1 MSVTCESLDG
11 SRRLRG
17 GWSGRM
23 RFHLLFL
30 YHECRDQA
38 CDIRIVNKEVSR
50 RHLEVYVN
58 QDGNVCIRSL
68 GREPVLLNG
77 EQVLSSKVL
86 QTKDTIEVLLEGR
99 TREFHFQGVSRV
111 DKVRS
116 PLAASSVINRIPEE
130 VHHDAMVAPADDDVM
145 EEEKKEE
152 EGQDDAIKL
161 PDAGEKA
168 EEVPVAMQE
177 DVEAPDVLK
186 EEEHVEAPDVH
197 KEEEHVEAPD
207 VMEEDVEEEDDSPCD
222 DDPVLSED
230 MAVISGMVSDM
241 VQRIFERVV
250 VAAENAAHVM
260 TPNVGK
266 SKRKSVRFVAGTPEG
281 QACDATMT
289 IRCVPKGEQS
299 VLVEDDTVAFSK
311 WGFATMEKD
320 EREEEAHIETV
331 VSKQSKKE
339 SLGVQDTPGSV
350 KHVHAKSVTP
360 MQRSSKLEFDGAGV
374 ENTPGCQQNGA
385 QAPASTPVTEAKHVT
400 VNNMGAEVDF
410 NALATKLGEIAEEH
424 DVQFELP
431 AGFMRFT
438 PMSTTKSKRKSSHGA
453 HSLKDMSERLSMSS
467 TDEDGDVKFDLPKDF
482 MRFTPMSAPAK
493 NIQGKDSEEGS
504 VEFDLPKGFMRFTP
518 LTEPKRRKS
527 IKSASGG
534 LEDME
539 YELPKGFMRFTPMA
553 STKKETSSTNGM
565 AYDLPKDFMRFT
577 PVTVASKKSKTPSEK
592 IEYELPEDFMRWTP
606 AAKSAVKALKN
617 LEKSMS
623 EIGDIHEAT
632 EDGAEEIATLRSVG
646 HAVHELADAMDRVAS
661 VKKSA
666 RKTPGVRIAI
676 VEKGSTFKTDNP
688 QVRLVFG
695 AEADSMPEEQAS
707 PANKVIP
714 KKTSHSAHG
723 LRTVMVQ
730 AKAYRSQALVLGKHL
745 RRSAKRFAKMR
756 ATARILSS
764 KYKAEKAKRIELQNT
779 LKELIKVREDQER
792 DLPSEGE
799 EEEEEGPMEE
809 ESRVIVVGHTP
820 AVPSTNVE
828 IAGSVVVVRPEAA
841 RPDMVTPE
849 TIKINKRPPRS
860 VRTLCKSVRRISNG
874 DEMQVFLDDIKMPK
888 WIYDNEEQEDRDLEK
903 DMDDGNNE
911 EEMPPL
917 EHHEDSHSEGENE
930 DAPEDICHVCK
941 TGNDGDIL
949 LLCDSCDNAC
959 HLHCCKPIRKRVPKG
974 DWFCQDCKEAKK
986 AANVA
991 PKQTTQRGKKR
1002 NVTSDDSKPAP
1013 KKAKEN
1019 APKMAAKGKQAV
1031 SPATEQA
1038 PQTRTRRT
1046 RSTRRA

>member
-1 MSVTCESLDG
+1 MLAFCEFLAG

-17 GWSGRM
+17 GWPSRL
-23 RFHLLFL
+23 RFHFLLL

-130 VHHDAMVAPADDDVM
+130 EHHDDMVPADAVEDVM

-152 EGQDDAIKL
+152 DQDNVMKL
-161 PDAGEKA
+161 PDAGEDEKG
-168 EEVPVAMQE
+168 
-177 DVEAPDVLK
+177 VEAPIAMEEDVQR
-186 EEEHVEAPDVH
+186 EEHVEAPAAM
-197 KEEEHVEAPD
+197 EE
-207 VMEEDVEEEDDSPCD
+207 EEDVQEKEGKQVDPMDDDKPCD
-222 DDPVLSED
+222 DHHVED
-230 MAVISGMVSDM
+230 MGVISGMVSGM
-241 VQRIFERVV
+241 VQKIFERVV
-250 VAAENAAHVM
+250 VAAENAAHAM
-260 TPNVGK
+260 TPNVNK

-311 WGFATMEKD
+311 WGFSTMGKD
-320 EREEEAHIETV
+320 EVEEEAHVETV

-350 KHVHAKSVTP
+350 KYVHAKSITP
-360 MQRSSKLEFDGAGV
+360 MQRSSKLEFDGTGI
-374 ENTPGCQQNGA
+374 ENTPGCQQTGA
-385 QAPASTPVTEAKHVT
+385 QAPASTPVTASKHVT
-400 VNNMGAEVDF
+400 VNNVGTEVDF

-438 PMSTTKSKRKSSHGA
+438 PMSTTKSKRKSSDGA
-453 HSLKDMSERLSMSS
+453 RSLQDMGKRLSMSS

-493 NIQGKDSEEGS
+493 NIRGKDPEESS

-534 LEDME
+534 MEDME

-565 AYDLPKDFMRFT
+565 AYDLPKDFMKFT

-592 IEYELPEDFMRWTP
+592 IDYELPEDFMRWTP

-666 RKTPGVRIAI
+666 QKTPGVRIAI

-695 AEADSMPEEQAS
+695 AEADSMSEEEPSRADKTI
-707 PANKVIP
+707 A

-745 RRSAKRFAKMR
+745 RRSTKRFAKMR

-779 LKELIKVREDQER
+779 LKELIKIREDQER

-799 EEEEEGPMEE
+799 EEEEEAPMEE

-820 AVPSTNVE
+820 VVSSANVE
-828 IAGSVVVVRPEAA
+828 IAGNVVVVRPEAA
-841 RPDMVTPE
+841 RPEMVTPE

-888 WIYDNEEQEDRDLEK
+888 WIYDNEEQEDRDIEK
-903 DMDDGNNE
+903 DMNEANND

-917 EHHEDSHSEGENE
+917 EQHEESHSEDENE
-930 DAPEDICHVCK
+930 ETAEDICHVCK

-991 PKQTTQRGKKR
+991 PKQTSQRGTKR
-1002 NVTSDDSKPAP
+1002 NASSNESKPAP

-1019 APKMAAKGKQAV
+1019 APKRTARGKQVV

>member
-1 MSVTCESLDG
+1 MVDPLYS
-11 SRRLRG
+11 
-17 GWSGRM
+17 
-23 RFHLLFL
+23 LFL
-30 YHECRDQA
+30 PVVCRDQA

-111 DKVRS
+111 EKVDGRS

-130 VHHDAMVAPADDDVM
+130 EGEEEDLHQVYDMADAVDHGGKEE
-145 EEEKKEE
+145 EEEKKAEE
-152 EGQDDAIKL
+152 EEKEDMMPGAGQEHVDA
-161 PDAGEKA
+161 PAPMEEEMDAVKKAA
-168 EEVPVAMQE
+168 EEE
-177 DVEAPDVLK
+177 KIDAPQPMEEVVDA
-186 EEEHVEAPDVH
+186 EEEEAHPVE
-197 KEEEHVEAPD
+197 VER
-207 VMEEDVEEEDDSPCD
+207 PCD
-222 DDPVLSED
+222 DD
-230 MAVISGMVSDM
+230 MGVISGMVSHM
-241 VQRIFERVV
+241 VQKIFERVII
-250 VAAENAAHVM
+250 AAENAAQTM

-281 QACDATMT
+281 QACDATLT
-289 IRCVPKGEQS
+289 IRCVPKGDQS

-311 WGFATMEKD
+311 WGFGTMGKD
-320 EREEEAHIETV
+320 EMDEEANVETV
-331 VSKQSKKE
+331 LSKHSKKE
-339 SLGVQDTPGSV
+339 SLGAQDTPGSV
-350 KHVHAKSVTP
+350 KHVHAKSTTP
-360 MQRSSKLEFDGAGV
+360 MQRSSKLDFDGTGV
-374 ENTPGCQQNGA
+374 ENTPGCQQTGA
-385 QAPASTPVTEAKHVT
+385 QAPTSTPVTAAKHGVT
-400 VNNMGAEVDF
+400 KDVKTEMDF
-410 NALATKLGEIAEEH
+410 NALATKLGEIAEDH

-438 PMSTTKSKRKSSHGA
+438 PMSTTKSKRKSSDGA
-453 HSLKDMSERLSMSS
+453 QNMSKRLSMSS
-467 TDEDGDVKFDLPKDF
+467 TSEEGDVKFDLPKDF

-493 NIQGKDSEEGS
+493 NNQGKDQEESS

-527 IKSASGG
+527 MKSTNESM
-534 LEDME
+534 EDVE

-553 STKKETSSTNGM
+553 STKKGSSSTNGM

-577 PVTVASKKSKTPSEK
+577 PLTVASKKSKTPSEK
-592 IEYELPEDFMRWTP
+592 IDYELPEDFLRWTP

-666 RKTPGVRIAI
+666 QKTPGVRIAI
-676 VEKGSTFKTDNP
+676 VEKGSSFKTDNP

-695 AEADSMPEEQAS
+695 ADADSIPEETAEEIL
-707 PANKVIP
+707 PADKVVT
-714 KKTSHSAHG
+714 KKASHSAHG

-730 AKAYRSQALVLGKHL
+730 AKAFRSQALVLGKHL
-745 RRSAKRFAKMR
+745 RRSTKRFAKMR

-764 KYKAEKAKRIELQNT
+764 KYKAEKAKRVELQNT

-792 DLPSEGE
+792 DFPSEGE
-799 EEEEEGPMEE
+799 EEEAPMEE
-809 ESRVIVVGHTP
+809 ESRVIVVGHRP
-820 AVPSTNVE
+820 SMPSTNVE
-828 IAGSVVVVRPEAA
+828 LTGSVVVVRPQAA
-841 RPDMVTPE
+841 APEIVTPE
-849 TIKINKRPPRS
+849 TVKINKRPPRS
-860 VRTLCKSVRRISNG
+860 VRTLTKSVRRVSNG
-874 DEMQVFLDDIKMPK
+874 NEMQVFLDDIKMPK
-888 WIYDNEEQEDRDLEK
+888 WIYDNEGEEEERDLEK
-903 DMDDGNNE
+903 DMDEDVQNDE
-911 EEMPPL
+911 VPPL
-917 EHHEDSHSEGENE
+917 EEHEEPRSEDETE
-930 DAPEDICHVCK
+930 STPEDICHICK

-959 HLHCCKPIRKRVPKG
+959 HLHCCKPVRKRVPKG
-974 DWFCQDCKEAKK
+974 DWFCRDCKEAKK
-986 AANVA
+986 AANDA
-991 PKQTTQRGKKR
+991 PTQTTQKGNKR
-1002 NVTSDDSKPAP
+1002 KATGDDSKSAP

-1019 APKMAAKGKQAV
+1019 APKKATRGKKPL
-1031 SPATEQA
+1031 SSATEA

-1046 RSTRRA
+1046 RSTTRV